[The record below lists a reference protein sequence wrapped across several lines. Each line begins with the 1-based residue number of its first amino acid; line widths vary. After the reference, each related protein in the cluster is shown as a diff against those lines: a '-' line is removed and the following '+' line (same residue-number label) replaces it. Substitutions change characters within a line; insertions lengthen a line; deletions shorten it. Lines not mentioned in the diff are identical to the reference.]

1 MGVCLYIPCDMSS
14 DRTFLEP
21 FSKLGE
27 VRKIE
32 EAPGLAALP
41 ARIYHRLDLHAM
53 TRKRHAS
60 SSSTGMRCLIRPTRI
75 PNASTRAA
83 LCHPYPVVAALVR
96 TIRFTFGVSSG
107 GGGSK
112 ARGGEDPDKV
122 AQVLVGVLGRPAVE
136 AIVDHGFA
144 LDDLLLVALV
154 LVCLSEHDDDGV
166 QLKAR
171 LVFQVYSE
179 LSPPRKKLK
188 PLSTKDVRFWPGT
201 LLCVLGRDWLR

>member
-1 MGVCLYIPCDMSS
+1 
-14 DRTFLEP
+14 
-21 FSKLGE
+21 
-27 VRKIE
+27 
-32 EAPGLAALP
+32 
-41 ARIYHRLDLHAM
+41 M

-122 AQVLVGVLGRPAVE
+122 AQVLAGVLGRPGVE